1 MFKCLYIAGHIW
13 MVQGDTAINLNLVN
27 TIKEGQDNTMLVV
40 PVRGR
45 SGANPEWLSIDRPL
59 YEVLAECDRQATE
72 KLMGE
77 QQ

>member
-27 TIKEGQDNTMLVV
+27 TIKSDGTVMTTV
-40 PVRGR
+40 PVRG
-45 SGANPEWLSIDRPL
+45 SAGANNERLSIDRSL
-59 YEVLAECDRQATE
+59 YNVLAECDRQATE

-77 QQ
+77 Q